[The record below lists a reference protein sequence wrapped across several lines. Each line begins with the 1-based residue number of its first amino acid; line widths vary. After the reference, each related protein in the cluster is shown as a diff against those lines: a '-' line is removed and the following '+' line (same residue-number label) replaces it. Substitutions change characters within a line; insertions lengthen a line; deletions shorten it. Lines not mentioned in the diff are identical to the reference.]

1 MARKSKKKNKSKGK
15 QINKKSFT
23 PPVQPGNLK
32 EPEVKIEEA
41 APQPEAAEEKPEQF
55 TAEEIHLIY
64 EAVKFYK
71 NYWAKVIDLNDVDSP
86 NQLEKTIRIHD
97 AYEHVE
103 EKYLK
108 VFATWE
114 D

>member
-1 MARKSKKKNKSKGK
+1 MARKSKKKNNKAKKGK
-15 QINKKSFT
+15 QIDKKSFT
-23 PPVQPGNLK
+23 PSVQPGVSK
-32 EPEVKIEEA
+32 EAVLQQPT
-41 APQPEAAEEKPEQF
+41 APVAEEPEQF

-71 NYWAKVIDLNDVDSP
+71 NYWAKVIDLNDVESP
-86 NQLEKTIRIHD
+86 DKLEKTIRIHD